1 MRSKY
6 RLKANADFQHLR
18 RQGHTL
24 HHPLLVISFLPNGLE
39 YSRFGFIVGKRLGKA
54 TVRNR
59 IKRRLREAVRLRL
72 RRGEIAEGWDVVF
85 IARRPIREASF
96 RQMDRAVGQ
105 LLRRARLTGDSL
117 RSETN

>member
-18 RQGHTL
+18 RHGHTL
-24 HHPLLVISFLPNGLE
+24 HHPLLVISFLPNGLQH
-39 YSRFGFIVGKRLGKA
+39 SRFGFVVSKRLGKA

-59 IKRRLREAVRLRL
+59 IKRRVREAVRLRH
-72 RRGEIAEGWDVVF
+72 RRGEIAQGWDVVF

-96 RQMDRAVGQ
+96 RQIDGAVGS
-105 LLRRARLTGDSL
+105 LLQRAGLTKPQV
-117 RSETN
+117 E